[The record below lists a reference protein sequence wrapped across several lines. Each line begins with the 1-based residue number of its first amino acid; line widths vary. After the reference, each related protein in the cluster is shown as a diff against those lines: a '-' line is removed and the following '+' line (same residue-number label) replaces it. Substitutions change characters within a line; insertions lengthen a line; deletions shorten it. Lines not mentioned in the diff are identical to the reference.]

1 MIKLKTLIFEY
12 KSVYQW
18 KPVLP
23 ALRNPNAINAY
34 TIKYKERGKDAN
46 VTDDEVIANIG
57 QYQVA
62 KSYQNSKHKF
72 VLTSAKDKNLKK
84 TYVLQIFAANN
95 VPAALGLNNM
105 EPTTILNGAPLY
117 FLKNSGKVKN
127 DTYTAVTARHNQD
140 LDAVVTQ
147 NGPGESDV
155 ELKQGMEGEAVRS
168 LQKRLGLTGEDSLN
182 GKFGAE
188 TFSWL
193 LVWQQEN
200 GLAETGVY
208 DAATIA
214 AMKTNNKP
222 VQNVN
227 KAINLTKQA
236 RLAAAK
242 RTGTSGTA
250 NAVTGGPAT
259 NSNSTGAPV
268 VPQEKPVILS
278 IESLNDQLIQKFPK
292 HFTKAFTNGYRV
304 TFGSP
309 ATDKNI
315 YVALK
320 RLLMT
325 PAVNVDEDELLSV
338 FRQLSKNQLATFFK
352 EYKNVNNSELYFDL
366 EDTTFNSGEMTSLRD
381 IARSKGLSFAAE
393 DYSIVYKSSDG
404 NYYVF

>member
-95 VPAALGLNNM
+95 VPAGLGLDNM
-105 EPTTILNGAPLY
+105 EPNTILNGAPLY
-117 FLKNSGKVKN
+117 FIKNSGIVKN
-127 DTYTAVTARHNQD
+127 DTKKAVTASTTVTTASTQSA
-140 LDAVVTQ
+140 AV
-147 NGPGESDV
+147 ESDI
-155 ELKQGMEGEAVRS
+155 ELKRGMKSEAVRS
-168 LQKRLGLTGEDSLN
+168 LQKRLGLTGASLD

-222 VQNVN
+222 VQDVN

-236 RLAAAK
+236 KSAAAK
-242 RTGTSGTA
+242 RTAPPAGA
-250 NAVTGGPAT
+250 PAT
-259 NSNSTGAPV
+259 NSNSTSAPV
-268 VPQEKPVILS
+268 VPKEKPVILKN
-278 IESLNDQLIQKFPK
+278 EYLNTQLIQKFP
-292 HFTKAFTNGYRV
+292 TNFKKMSRSYQV
-304 TFGSP
+304 IFGNSGSGNNFY
-309 ATDKNI
+309 T
-315 YVALK
+315 ALK
-320 RLLMT
+320 QLLNGSFQN
-325 PAVNVDEDELLSV
+325 VNEDELLSV

-352 EYKNVNNSELYFDL
+352 QYKIANNSELYFDL
-366 EDTTFNSGEMTSLRD
+366 QDSTFNSGEVLALKD
-381 IARSKGLSFAAE
+381 IVQSKGLDFAK
-393 DYSIVYKSSDG
+393 DKSIIYKSSDG
-404 NYYVF
+404 NFYAV

>member
-95 VPAALGLNNM
+95 VPAGLGLDNM
-105 EPTTILNGAPLY
+105 EPNTILNGAPLY
-117 FLKNSGKVKN
+117 FIKNSGIVKN
-127 DTYTAVTARHNQD
+127 DTKKAVTASTTVTTASTQSA
-140 LDAVVTQ
+140 AV
-147 NGPGESDV
+147 ESDI
-155 ELKQGMEGEAVRS
+155 ELKRGMKSEAVRS
-168 LQKRLGLTGEDSLN
+168 LQKRLGLTGASLD

-222 VQNVN
+222 VQDVN

-236 RLAAAK
+236 KSAAAK
-242 RTGTSGTA
+242 RTAPAGTST
-250 NAVTGGPAT
+250 
-259 NSNSTGAPV
+259 SAPV
-268 VPQEKPVILS
+268 VPQEKPVILKN
-278 IESLNDQLIQKFPK
+278 EYLNTQLIQKFP
-292 HFTKAFTNGYRV
+292 TNFKKMSRSYQV
-304 TFGSP
+304 IFGNSGSGNNFY
-309 ATDKNI
+309 T
-315 YVALK
+315 ALK
-320 RLLMT
+320 QLLNGSFQN
-325 PAVNVDEDELLSV
+325 VNEDELLSV

-352 EYKNVNNSELYFDL
+352 QYKIANNSELYFDL
-366 EDTTFNSGEMTSLRD
+366 QDSTFNSGEVLALKD
-381 IARSKGLSFAAE
+381 IVQSKGLDFAK
-393 DYSIVYKSSDG
+393 DKSIIYKSSDG
-404 NYYVF
+404 NYYAV

>member
-95 VPAALGLNNM
+95 VPAGLGLDNM
-105 EPTTILNGAPLY
+105 EPNTILNGAPLY
-117 FLKNSGKVKN
+117 FIKNSGIVKN
-127 DTYTAVTARHNQD
+127 DTKKAVTASTTVTTASTQSA
-140 LDAVVTQ
+140 AV
-147 NGPGESDV
+147 ESDI
-155 ELKQGMEGEAVRS
+155 ELKRGMKSEAVRS
-168 LQKRLGLTGEDSLN
+168 LQKRLGLTGASLD

-352 EYKNVNNSELYFDL
+352 QYKIANNSELYFDL
-366 EDTTFNSGEMTSLRD
+366 QDSTFNSGEVLALKD
-381 IARSKGLSFAAE
+381 IVQSKGLDFAK
-393 DYSIVYKSSDG
+393 DKSIIYKSSDG
-404 NYYVF
+404 NYYAV